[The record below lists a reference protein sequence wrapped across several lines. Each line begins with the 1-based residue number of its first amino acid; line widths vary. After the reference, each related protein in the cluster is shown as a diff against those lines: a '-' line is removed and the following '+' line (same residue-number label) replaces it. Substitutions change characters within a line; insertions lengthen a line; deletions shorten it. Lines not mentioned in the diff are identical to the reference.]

1 MPAVHDH
8 GNAPKEPVV
17 HVVETAPSASV
28 KPVSKLKSHLLWP
41 ALALFIIC
49 ALTTAALA
57 ATNALTAEPIA
68 QQVALARDEARKAAL
83 SAATFEV
90 VDLAALEASDPVAF
104 ATALG
109 TAPKLVLA
117 EASYGLDA
125 DGAKTGVVVLV
136 NTRGYADGLSI
147 MIGVALDGTV
157 SGIRVLADNE
167 TPGLGKK
174 VGDDAFLSGMQ
185 GKPTANGFAIRKS
198 AVGDVVPVD
207 AVTGATISS
216 KAVVEA
222 VNAAARLAGLL
233 QKGGA

>member
-1 MPAVHDH
+1 MSAVHDH
-8 GNAPKEPVV
+8 GTAHKDPVV
-17 HVVETAPSASV
+17 HVPEAAPSEPA

-57 ATNALTAEPIA
+57 ATNAMTAEPIA
-68 QQVALARDEARKAAL
+68 RQVALARDEARKAAL
-83 SAATFEV
+83 VAATFET
-90 VDLAALEASDPVAF
+90 VDLAALKAADPEAF

-109 TAPKLVLA
+109 TTPKLALA

-125 DGAKTGVVVLV
+125 AGAKTGVVVLV
-136 NTRGYADGLSI
+136 NTRGYADGLSLMVGI
-147 MIGVALDGTV
+147 ALDGTV
-157 SGIRVLADNE
+157 SGIRILADNE

-174 VGDDAFLSGMQ
+174 VRDDAFLSGMQ
-185 GKPTANGFAIRKS
+185 GKPAANGFAIRKN

-216 KAVVEA
+216 RAVVEA

>member
-8 GNAPKEPVV
+8 GNVHKDPVV
-17 HVVETAPSASV
+17 HVPEAASSKPA

-57 ATNALTAEPIA
+57 ATNALTVEPIA

-83 SAATFEV
+83 AADTFEV
-90 VDLAALEASDPVAF
+90 VDLAALKAADPDAF

-109 TAPKLVLA
+109 TTPKLALA
-117 EASYGLDA
+117 EASYGLDTA
-125 DGAKTGVVVLV
+125 GLKTGVVVLV

-147 MIGVALDGTV
+147 MVGIALDGTV
-157 SGIRVLADNE
+157 SGIRILADSE

-174 VGDDAFLSGMQ
+174 VADLPFLSGLL
-185 GKPTANGFAIRKS
+185 GKPTANGFAIRKN
-198 AVGDVVPVD
+198 AEGDVVPVD

-216 KAVVEA
+216 SAVVEA